1 MIENRPSI
9 YRWYLLALITL
20 IYSVITGLNRMCM
33 PVLFKEISEDLNL
46 SLVAVGGVWGAD
58 PLAGVIIGLP
68 GGLLADRFGVKR
80 TLTVIC
86 ILAAVFGAMRGF
98 SVNFLT
104 MAFTMFLFG
113 LMAAATPSVV
123 PKMTAEWF
131 SSKQLGMVNA
141 LINVGWS
148 VGSMTATTLSATVI
162 SPAIGGWRNVMFLFA
177 VPTMILGLL
186 WLVTGRSPRKHEL
199 QDVSVMSPPPF
210 RQSLAHV
217 LRMKEVWIIGLINL
231 TNWGANMGVV
241 GYLPL
246 YLRDLGWTPA
256 SADNTI
262 TVIGGVAMIGAI
274 PMVMIAERTS
284 RRAVLALSLVSL
296 AVTIGLVPFA
306 SGSAIYVLI
315 TFGALMR
322 SGTTALFTVMI
333 FETKGVGSTYGGTAI
348 GLANSMGMLGAF
360 ISPPLGNSLTS
371 AGASTP
377 FYFWGALAAAGLPL
391 LYMMKDVRA
400 RTS

>member
-1 MIENRPSI
+1 MIENRPSR
-9 YRWYLLALITL
+9 YRWYLLALTIL
-20 IYSVITGLNRMCM
+20 IYSVITGLDRMCM

-46 SLVAVGGVWGAD
+46 SLVAIGGVWGAD
-58 PLAGVIIGLP
+58 PLAGVFIDLP

-80 TLTVIC
+80 TLTVLC
-86 ILAAVFGAMRGF
+86 ILAAVFGALRGF

-104 MAFTMFLFG
+104 MAATMFLFG

-141 LINVGWS
+141 FINVGWS

-162 SPAIGGWRNVMFLFA
+162 SPAIGGWRNVMFLYA
-177 VPTMILGLL
+177 VPAMILGLL
-186 WLVTGRSPRKHEL
+186 WLVTGREPARLEIK
-199 QDVSVMSPPPF
+199 DRPPVSAPLF

-217 LRMKEVWIIGLINL
+217 LHMKEVWIIGLINL

-246 YLRDLGWTPA
+246 YLRDLGWSA
-256 SADNTI
+256 AAADNTI
-262 TVIGGVAMIGAI
+262 TVIGGIAMIGAI
-274 PMVMIAERTS
+274 PMVLIAERTS

-296 AVTIGLVPFA
+296 AVTIALVPLV
-306 SGSAIYVLI
+306 SGAAIYVLI

-348 GLANSMGMLGAF
+348 GLTN
-360 ISPPLGNSLTS
+360 T
-371 AGASTP
+371 
-377 FYFWGALAAAGLPL
+377 
-391 LYMMKDVRA
+391 
-400 RTS
+400 